1 MDADAI
7 LARIE
12 YKRGVLVSVGEKGEE
27 LEAAAQVIRFE
38 RGRLLVR
45 VDDESGDSIRLGGM
59 VELEVPAAESLY
71 WLKGRIAEISRASDG
86 APIVSLSIDE
96 VEAIQRRKQERHAV
110 SIPCRVGLMAEGES
124 PLDPLT
130 DPLGPGKITDI
141 SLGGAEFESEL
152 ELKRNS
158 AVKLQTVVADGR
170 LDLPG
175 TIVRVQATP
184 SGEYRYGVRFGPMDP
199 VSQSRL
205 NRLILRLERAV
216 RRKEWAAALGL
227 GEDADLSRAARRRE
241 SRRRWGRYK

>member
-1 MDADAI
+1 MDAGEI
-7 LARIE
+7 MERIE
-12 YKRGVLVSVGEKGEE
+12 YKRGVLVSVGEQGEE

-38 RGRLLVR
+38 HGRLLVR
-45 VDDESGDSIRLGGM
+45 VDDESGDSIRLGGV

-71 WLKGRIAEISRASDG
+71 WLKARIEEITHASDG
-86 APIVSLSIDE
+86 VPIVRLSVDDA
-96 VEAIQRRKQERHAV
+96 EAIQRRKQERYAV
-110 SIPCRVGLMAEGES
+110 SLPCRVGLMDEDES
-124 PLDPLT
+124 PLEPLT

-152 ELKRNS
+152 KLKQES
-158 AVKLQTVVADGR
+158 AIKLQALVADGR
-170 LDLPG
+170 LYLPG
-175 TIVRVQATP
+175 TVVRVEATP
-184 SGEYRYGVRFGPMDP
+184 SGEYRYGVQFGPMDP
-199 VSQSRL
+199 VSESRL